1 MITES
6 WNSCQIFDRPRN
18 GWENCSSVFGT
29 STYARLWS
37 KVVLFWRPIFSGV
50 YSFQIIWNPSQHGSR
65 HRPGQWLNRT
75 WVLQS
80 LSWTTSVPPEL
91 CSRRDSN
98 PLMAQAISDVVGWCL
113 ERLCIDWIVFL
124 CPVVSELEEGCVN
137 AQAAFAFQIKKIP
150 PYYNCGCA
158 MSDVW

>member
-1 MITES
+1 MQS
-6 WNSCQIFDRPRN
+6 WNHFHFSFLYYQC
-18 GWENCSSVFGT
+18 
-29 STYARLWS
+29 LWKHLTMLKS
-37 KVVLFWRPIFSGV
+37 ITIIHLV
-50 YSFQIIWNPSQHGSR
+50 YLFQIIWNPSQHGSR

-91 CSRRDSN
+91 CSRLYSN
-98 PLMAQAISDVVGWCL
+98 PHMAQAISDVVGWCL

>member
-1 MITES
+1 MLWKGWLAIAKLKPLS
-6 WNSCQIFDRPRN
+6 LFISLLSMPMKAFDN
-18 GWENCSSVFGT
+18 VKINHHHT
-29 STYARLWS
+29 SG
-37 KVVLFWRPIFSGV
+37 LFISE
-50 YSFQIIWNPSQHGSR
+50 IWNPSPHGSR

-80 LSWTTSVPPEL
+80 SSWTTSVPPEL
-91 CSRRDSN
+91 CSRLYSN
-98 PLMAQAISDVVGWCL
+98 PHMAQAISDVVGWCL
-113 ERLCIDWIVFL
+113 EHLCIDWIVFL